1 MTTSAKPRKRAA
13 KAAPLSTVEKMVAN
27 QLGPAAVTNG
37 AAPKPKR
44 KPKPGEKDYDWS
56 QEYPGEEVFV
66 FTSSDGTTIGMTKLG
81 PTRKPKPGKLAR
93 FERENENGS
102 GGIKVLWYFIEL
114 VSTPAS
120 LRLQEELEEEDYSAM
135 CRQWAE
141 FAGIELGE

>member
-1 MTTSAKPRKRAA
+1 MAEPKK
-13 KAAPLSTVEKMVAN
+13 KAAPAKKATSKAGPVEVAK
-27 QLGPAAVTNG
+27 PAA
-37 AAPKPKR
+37 AKKSSAR
-44 KPKPGEKDYDWS
+44 PGDADYDWS
-56 QEYPGEEVFV
+56 QEYEGEEVFV

>member
-1 MTTSAKPRKRAA
+1 MTAAKKRAPAKTSAPAVDSVPKRA
-13 KAAPLSTVEKMVAN
+13 
-27 QLGPAAVTNG
+27 
-37 AAPKPKR
+37 
-44 KPKPGEKDYDWS
+44 PKPGEKDYDWS
-56 QEYPGEEVFV
+56 QEYEGEEVFV